1 MNLHKKIKSEDLIR
15 FLIDQFDL
23 FIGRIK
29 S

>member
-1 MNLHKKIKSEDLIR
+1 MNLHKKIKSKDLIR

-23 FIGRIK
+23 IMGRIK